1 MFHTSRTQHNALYF
15 LHGVPRS
22 FRRHVVPTQLTSTP
36 LRHNTTVA
44 LETRR
49 VPRFK
54 WTRRIFWGLLFGGL
68 GYFSTDSSL
77 KRFFHPAEP
86 GSKEDAAK
94 LGYLRKW
101 VDRLPRV
108 QELRLRPNYEEWDA
122 YEDTTD
128 KERRLTS
135 GALKGSRALAVQK
148 IFWNKAENAC
158 INVVQFGNSTDGWPT
173 VVHGGAIATVLDEQ
187 LGRVAILSV
196 PAHTGVT
203 AHLDINYHRPVSSGQ
218 FYTITATLDKERST
232 DRKSYV
238 TAVVFDQEEN
248 IYCTASALFVV
259 PKNIPLKPLERF

>member
-1 MFHTSRTQHNALYF
+1 MIRTCAGTQVIFVFSSSKKAKKSESLSLTTRTRRPAARRRRRQWTAVFKLAEAEGRNYDCLHASLLVSPTQHLVAPRSVLVLSGGKEAKMFHTSRTQRNALYF

-22 FRRHVVPTQLTSTP
+22 FRRRVVPTQLTSTP

-135 GALKGSRALAVQK
+135 GALKGSRALAVQ
-148 IFWNKAENAC
+148 
-158 INVVQFGNSTDGWPT
+158 
-173 VVHGGAIATVLDEQ
+173 
-187 LGRVAILSV
+187 
-196 PAHTGVT
+196 
-203 AHLDINYHRPVSSGQ
+203 VSIRRFQ
-218 FYTITATLDKERST
+218 IM
-232 DRKSYV
+232 
-238 TAVVFDQEEN
+238 
-248 IYCTASALFVV
+248 TASQ
-259 PKNIPLKPLERF
+259 